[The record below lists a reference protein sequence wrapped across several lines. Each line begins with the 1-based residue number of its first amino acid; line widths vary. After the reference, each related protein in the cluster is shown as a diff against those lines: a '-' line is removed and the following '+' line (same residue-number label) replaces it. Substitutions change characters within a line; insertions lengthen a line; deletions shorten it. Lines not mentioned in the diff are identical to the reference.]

1 MQVDSDKNLVADDD
15 DDGTVTKPE
24 WKKKK
29 VDDDERLSLRI
40 DAIEAERWQAK
51 VNKSPT
57 TVKKTKVGKVSTK
70 VKQLYDDEEDD
81 YESDDD
87 LEHTFRLLRKNQ
99 RADISNNDSSLLDAL
114 APSERRMIEQRT
126 HLETMKHQENAGR
139 LNAIQQADTLAR
151 QAGLN
156 RSQTADNMRQY
167 DDAIYNPRRFRR
179 QSLEQTIA
187 KQTGIKGEILPKTE
201 SKVADGVK
209 QIKDAVDN
217 HKVKH
222 VKIKDAKEIGN
233 RVLNQNETAELILRK
248 SGQTAKLSEIKK
260 QSIIRTPLKE
270 EKQDKKNKTMAKDF
284 ETSVNGDKKD
294 QKSYD
299 AQLKK
304 VLRDSV
310 AKSKKL
316 RG

>member
-57 TVKKTKVGKVSTK
+57 TVKKTKIGKVSTK

-151 QAGLN
+151 QAGL
-156 RSQTADNMRQY
+156 
-167 DDAIYNPRRFRR
+167 NPRRFRR